1 MKIDRNP
8 NITVPTRQ
16 RDLNSHLTYRSVH
29 IFLPCLVYITEVTHI
44 PRQVS

>member
-8 NITVPTRQ
+8 NITVQTRK
-16 RDLNSHLTYRSVH
+16 RDLNSHLISRGVR
-29 IFLPCLVYITEVTHI
+29 IVLPRIVYIPEVSLI